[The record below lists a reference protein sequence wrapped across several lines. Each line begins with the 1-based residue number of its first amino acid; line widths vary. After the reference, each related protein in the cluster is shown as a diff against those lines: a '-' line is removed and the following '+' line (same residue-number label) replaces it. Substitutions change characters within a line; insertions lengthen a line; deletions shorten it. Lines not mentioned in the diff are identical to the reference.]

1 MTLVI
6 AIAIAK
12 KNRPNG
18 NAMARVGLGNYSA
31 KDKCY
36 KQTHDCKNYYSH

>member
-18 NAMARVGLGNYSA
+18 NAMARVGLGNYA
-31 KDKCY
+31 LKINVTNTYDF
-36 KQTHDCKNYYSH
+36 QNYYSH